1 MTTYAYGMRLRPASP
16 GAQPK
21 GLIDIKEGGKKYYN
35 IITYSRLLSEK
46 EVRDYELDYLGE
58 EERRVNHGKNIE

>member
-21 GLIDIKEGGKKYYN
+21 GLIDIKEGGKMYHN
-35 IITYSRLLSEK
+35 IITYSRILSEK

-58 EERRVNHGKNIE
+58 EERR